1 MNLPNK
7 LTVLRIALVPVLAL
21 VWIFPYAQ
29 FGIVLPTY
37 HIGHVTLP
45 LLNLIALGI
54 FAFASFTDFLDGN
67 IARKRNLVT
76 TFGKFAD
83 PIADKLLCNTMML
96 FLAIDGMLPA
106 VPVFIMLSR
115 DTIVDGCRMIA
126 SSNGVVI
133 AAGKMGKLKTVL
145 QMFAI
150 IFTLLNNLPFELVSI
165 PVSTILIWCAAFVSV
180 LSGYS
185 YFAQVKEYIFKTM

>member
-54 FAFASFTDFLDGN
+54 FAFASSKPN
-67 IARKRNLVT
+67 IPPPAPE
-76 TFGKFAD
+76 
-83 PIADKLLCNTMML
+83 PI
-96 FLAIDGMLPA
+96 I
-106 VPVFIMLSR
+106 
-115 DTIVDGCRMIA
+115 
-126 SSNGVVI
+126 
-133 AAGKMGKLKTVL
+133 
-145 QMFAI
+145 
-150 IFTLLNNLPFELVSI
+150 
-165 PVSTILIWCAAFVSV
+165 STILS
-180 LSGYS
+180 LRL
-185 YFAQVKEYIFKTM
+185 

>member
-126 SSNGVVI
+126 SRNGVVI
-133 AAGKMGKLKTVL
+133 AAGYLGKTKTVL
-145 QMFAI
+145 QMFAL
-150 IFTLLNNLPFELVSI
+150 IFTLLNNLPFELYSI
-165 PVSTILIWCAAFVSV
+165 PVSTVLIWLAAIVSAA
-180 LSGYS
+180 SGYS
-185 YFAQVKEYIFKTM
+185 YFMQVHDFIFESM